1 MSGEVQNSLTTKS
14 LTNSSSSGDDASTT
28 IAGGGGGLKFSVER
42 LLSKSP
48 CRKKRKL
55 HRLDNGNYFN
65 QLVREPIPEEE
76 LEPGKPS
83 CCFSVLYSLAI

>member
-1 MSGEVQNSLTTKS
+1 MQNSLTTKS
-14 LTNSSSSGDDASTT
+14 LTSGDEASTT
-28 IAGGGGGLKFSVER
+28 TTAAGSGGGCGLKFSVER

-83 CCFSVLYSLAI
+83 